1 MPLYLLIKLKSKLS
15 GLGSRNID
23 SSCGRL
29 AVVGLL
35 VVAAAVAGRWGSNK
49 IIRNH

>member
-1 MPLYLLIKLKSKLS
+1 MSFYLLIKLKSKFP

-29 AVVGLL
+29 AVVDLL
-35 VVAAAVAGRWGSNK
+35 VVAAVAGRWGSNK